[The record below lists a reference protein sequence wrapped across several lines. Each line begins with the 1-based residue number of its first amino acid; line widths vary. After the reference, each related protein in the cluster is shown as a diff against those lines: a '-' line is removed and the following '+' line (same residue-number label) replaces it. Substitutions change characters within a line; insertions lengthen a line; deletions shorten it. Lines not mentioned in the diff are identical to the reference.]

1 MLRPQASP
9 SVEANTLADVPCP
22 FCCCACDDLQVNF
35 ADGRIASVDGACELA
50 RPWFLGEPARERPKC
65 RVDGR
70 PAEFDE
76 AIQRAAELL
85 RAARYPLIYG
95 LGRAS
100 CEAQAIAVD
109 IAELLSGVIDVP
121 ASRAATGALQAVGE
135 VTATL
140 GEIHSRAD
148 LVVACEVDPVTTHP
162 RFFERYAPINGV
174 TKPHLIVVDS
184 RRTQTAE
191 SADEW
196 IAIRAGGEYDVAAVL
211 RGLGHGLRLSPEQAI
226 ERTGV
231 ALPVWQSLYDRM
243 KQARYGVLLTG
254 ESDDS
259 PATRRKS
266 EALAHLVRELNHHT
280 RFVSLRLRSA
290 PNGLGAEIVL
300 AGRTGYSS
308 AVDFSRGFPRFDPD
322 EFAAEK
328 LLAAGEV
335 DAALVVCDDPLAHLS
350 ITAKQRFSK
359 LPTIALD
366 WQDTATMAAARV
378 SIPLATIGVESGGTI
393 FRADGIP
400 LALRPA
406 IASQLPADHEAL
418 RSLKAVLGR
427 IPVTTTR

>member
-1 MLRPQASP
+1 MNHR
-9 SVEANTLADVPCP
+9 TLADVPCP
-22 FCCCACDDLQVNF
+22 FCGCACDDLRVSV

-50 RPWFLGEPARERPKC
+50 RPWFLGEPACERPKC
-65 RVDGR
+65 RIDGR

-85 RAARYPLIYG
+85 GAARSPLVYG

-109 IAELLSGVIDVP
+109 IAELLGGVIDIP

-140 GEIHSRAD
+140 GEIRSRAD
-148 LVVACEVDPVTTHP
+148 LVVAWGVDPVTTHP
-162 RFFERYAPINGV
+162 RFFERYAPFNGV
-174 TKPHLIVVDS
+174 AKPQLIVVDS

-211 RGLGHGLRLSPEQAI
+211 RGLGHGLRHSPEQAI

-231 ALPVWQSLYDRM
+231 ALLVWQSLYERM

-259 PATRRKS
+259 RATRRQC

-300 AGRTGYSS
+300 AGRTGYSTG
-308 AVDFSRGFPRFDPD
+308 VDFSRGFPRFDPE

-328 LLAAGEV
+328 LLAAGEI

-366 WQDTATMAAARV
+366 WQETATMVAARV
-378 SIPLATIGVESGGTI
+378 SIPVAIIGVESGGTI
-393 FRADGIP
+393 FRADGVP

-406 IASQLPADHEAL
+406 IAAQLPADHEAL
-418 RSLKAVLGR
+418 HSLRAALG
-427 IPVTTTR
+427 VSQ